1 MMLGLSGVAANA
13 TKQHATKLESTN
25 PEIEAISK
33 PDHINPSDYS
43 SADGL
48 NAAVLRTDW
57 ENFSENDVPYIMQF
71 AEDITSGRT
80 VTNAVDQAADNID
93 RGFGLAEASMQRRD
107 EGFGLALT
115 DAQKANRES
124 DLKRSAA
131 LAKVDAMNNARTAGK
146 DREMAQLSGS
156 YTGG

>member
-1 MMLGLSGVAANA
+1 MADPANP
-13 TKQHATKLESTN
+13 N
-25 PEIEAISK
+25 
-33 PDHINPSDYS
+33 HINLADYG
-43 SADGL
+43 SADSL
-48 NAAVLRTDW
+48 NAAVLRADW
-57 ENFSENDVPYIMQF
+57 DKFAADDVPYIMQF
-71 AEDITSGRT
+71 AEDITSGQT

-107 EGFGLALT
+107 EGLGLALT

-131 LAKVDAMNNARTAGK
+131 LAKVDAMNNAKTAGK